1 MNLDTLKDFFS
12 NLSLHHVPTGV
23 AVLVGFILLVL
34 VFKAGKF
41 LAKLLFFVVALALF
55 AGAYW
60 WHTHK

>member
-1 MNLDTLKDFFS
+1 MNLNSLKDFFS
-12 NLSLHHVPTGV
+12 NLNLHHVPTGA
-23 AVLVGFILLVL
+23 AVLVGLVLLVL

-41 LAKLLFFVVALALF
+41 LAKLLFLVVALALF